1 MFDGAARAARSAR
14 EWDVQMAYLNASLGR
29 AKKMPPLNKLLP
41 KKPVKRAKPADWKT
55 MYQAAEAWAR

>member
-1 MFDGAARAARSAR
+1 
-14 EWDVQMAYLNASLGR
+14 MAYLNASLGR